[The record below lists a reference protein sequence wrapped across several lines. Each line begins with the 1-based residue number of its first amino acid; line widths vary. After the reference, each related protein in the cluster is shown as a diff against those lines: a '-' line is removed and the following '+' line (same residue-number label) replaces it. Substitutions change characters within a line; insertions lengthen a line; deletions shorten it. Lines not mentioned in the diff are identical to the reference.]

1 VSSNPGGGRPKS
13 RPDPDDVDAIVARA
27 EDAFEGLTKG
37 TMDSYWVAV
46 LGLAVQLLGIPAADV
61 RPGVDY
67 SITEVVHCGSAGEEA
82 GDVDKA
88 VFECAPRYTP
98 ILLRLAAA
106 RVIVL
111 VGAIARD
118 WFSYHLPLAHPLRF
132 GEVSH
137 PEIVEGRSRIFISV
151 AHPSP
156 VSRAHKELSAE
167 QISAA
172 RVHLASWARG
182 T

>member
-1 VSSNPGGGRPKS
+1 
-13 RPDPDDVDAIVARA
+13 
-27 EDAFEGLTKG
+27 
-37 TMDSYWVAV
+37 MDSYWVAV
-46 LGLAVQLLGIPAADV
+46 LSLAVHLLGIPAADV

-67 SITEVVHCGSAGEEA
+67 AITDVHCGSSGEEA
-82 GDVDKA
+82 GHLDKA
-88 VFECAPRYTP
+88 VFECAPRCTP

-118 WFSYHLPLAHPLRF
+118 WFSYHLPLAHRLRF
-132 GEVSH
+132 GEVRH

-151 AHPSP
+151 ARPSP
-156 VSRAHKELSAE
+156 VSRAHKELRAE

-182 T
+182 A